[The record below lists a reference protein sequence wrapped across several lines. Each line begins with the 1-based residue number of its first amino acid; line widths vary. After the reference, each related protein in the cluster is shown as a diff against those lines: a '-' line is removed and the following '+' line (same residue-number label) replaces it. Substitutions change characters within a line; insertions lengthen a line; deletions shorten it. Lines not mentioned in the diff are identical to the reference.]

1 MGRPTWLVE
10 EHQKHLACRERL
22 WVREGLLRTQHWS
35 IPTGPLPLLWLPAL
49 HCKALNTEDKYILER
64 FANGEGAG
72 TLQVKIELLLMG
84 WRFILC

>member
-1 MGRPTWLVE
+1 MGQGRAAENTAL
-10 EHQKHLACRERL
+10 KY
-22 WVREGLLRTQHWS
+22 
-35 IPTGPLPLLWLPAL
+35 PTGPLPLLWLPAL

-64 FANGEGAG
+64 FANGEGVE